1 MDEQLVTVLVGVGVV
16 ALIGLVVFLRWRL
29 TPSKEQKKKAMDFL
43 KGLEEALYARIL
55 EIIKTFNIDDYKDL
69 ASLEID
75 LLSKIKEVAK
85 AYILDELKKSDQDLF
100 TVLMLKF
107 LSTDMIEKFIL
118 SLIDNHK
125 IVDLIEQRAASK
137 FKSVEEIE
145 AEDAEKVKE
154 FSSDDYNE
162 EFDEIKDLEP
172 AEEPEPTE
180 EELAQLNPQKDEE
193 EEYNPNDESME
204 VIDDDLY
211 IDASGRLRSK
221 KTNKWVK
228 SK

>member
-1 MDEQLVTVLVGVGVV
+1 
-16 ALIGLVVFLRWRL
+16 
-29 TPSKEQKKKAMDFL
+29 
-43 KGLEEALYARIL
+43 
-55 EIIKTFNIDDYKDL
+55 
-69 ASLEID
+69 
-75 LLSKIKEVAK
+75 
-85 AYILDELKKSDQDLF
+85 
-100 TVLMLKF
+100 MLKF

>member
-85 AYILDELKKSDQDLF
+85 AYILDELNLYVPRPAIDP
-100 TVLMLKF
+100 VIR
-107 LSTDMIEKFIL
+107 LS
-118 SLIDNHK
+118 
-125 IVDLIEQRAASK
+125 IVVIPHF
-137 FKSVEEIE
+137 FK
-145 AEDAEKVKE
+145 
-154 FSSDDYNE
+154 
-162 EFDEIKDLEP
+162 
-172 AEEPEPTE
+172 
-180 EELAQLNPQKDEE
+180 
-193 EEYNPNDESME
+193 
-204 VIDDDLY
+204 
-211 IDASGRLRSK
+211 
-221 KTNKWVK
+221 
-228 SK
+228 